1 MKDKRIILIGA
12 GNVAHHLA
20 PALLK
25 AGLNLCQIYSR
36 SIESARELGR
46 KTGITYTADLFGIY
60 PDGDIYIFCVSDDAL
75 LSLFKSIR
83 INKEAIILHTS
94 GSLPMDI
101 FKPYVT
107 YYGVLYPLQ
116 TFTKKRD
123 LDFKEIPLCIEASNP
138 EVLEVLRGLTRLLSV
153 RVEEISSEKRKTLHL
168 AAVFANNFVNHLYG
182 IAGQILEQEGLDF
195 SLLRPLIF
203 ETAHKVMLITPET
216 SEERIRE
223 IDNHTEGF
231 IYMVSSAAITGAQKD
246 FNEQK
251 QAYFKRIEAMQLKNP
266 RMIGFGISNR
276 QTYEAAASHA
286 AGCIIGSKFVTLL
299 KEENGDAAKAVDRLQ
314 EALRQ

>member
-1 MKDKRIILIGA
+1 
-12 GNVAHHLA
+12 
-20 PALLK
+20 
-25 AGLNLCQIYSR
+25 
-36 SIESARELGR
+36 
-46 KTGITYTADLFGIY
+46 
-60 PDGDIYIFCVSDDAL
+60 
-75 LSLFKSIR
+75 
-83 INKEAIILHTS
+83 
-94 GSLPMDI
+94 MDI

-203 ETAHKVMLITPET
+203 ETAHKVMLMTPENAQT
-216 SEERIRE
+216 GPARREMSRSWVCIR
-223 IDNHTEGF
+223 
-231 IYMVSSAAITGAQKD
+231 
-246 FNEQK
+246 
-251 QAYFKRIEAMQLKNP
+251 R
-266 RMIGFGISNR
+266 
-276 QTYEAAASHA
+276 
-286 AGCIIGSKFVTLL
+286 C
-299 KEENGDAAKAVDRLQ
+299 
-314 EALRQ
+314 